1 MWVSNIL
8 LDFGPG
14 RVVARLPGFRGSEKS
29 INGQADSATSLERED
44 VCFPIE
50 FGDDMT

>member
-14 RVVARLPGFRGSEKS
+14 RVVARLPGFRGSETS
-29 INGQADSATSLERED
+29 INGQANSATSRKED
-44 VCFPIE
+44 VYFPIE
-50 FGDDMT
+50 FGDDMA